1 MINLISNIFHYID
14 QYEIYNFYLLTSKEG
29 DGLRG
34 LLNLGNT
41 CYMNT
46 ILQCLSTTEDLVKY
60 FINIYNYNK
69 FTNYKS
75 RTKGSVAKE
84 FSVVIKSLWS
94 QSGRG
99 VQCQIFK
106 VSKYFFFLNY
116 NFI

>member
-1 MINLISNIFHYID
+1 M
-14 QYEIYNFYLLTSKEG
+14 TSKEG

-75 RTKGSVAKE
+75 RTKGLVAKE

-99 VQCQIFK
+99 VQCQVFK
-106 VSKYFFFLNY
+106 VSKYIFK
-116 NFI
+116 NFK